1 MSKQA
6 ELLKAMEKDF
16 GITRQIFLNLRTG
29 WYDNS
34 KGKSNLVFAKHLT
47 QEQIQGRYR
56 LNLNDSTLGI
66 QEFFF
71 DAEWSAFSED
81 GREIKVV
88 TKSITDKYFP
98 RLKRAAKKL
107 IFPVMKYIPKR
118 FIYIRASGTGLHLVF
133 FLRGLQSMSEWELI
147 TRFFI
152 LKSRLKNTKHAD
164 RLVFGLD
171 TETMLSSD
179 RKIAEFGS
187 WNKLKKDF
195 KKEVS
200 YLNYA
205 TYLSVDDFFRAKHY
219 PFCSDFNSATY
230 PEKYEYHEVSK
241 RLLKDAARFKPV
253 IVEDSQLSTKSIL
266 PSKSQ
271 NPTISLTS
279 SESRQIIEFKEII
292 PENDPAFQLVKNCN
306 CYWNMLRDANATW
319 YARQFLVKFLK
330 YSLGLNREQ
339 ILELIDKY
347 HGWSDYNPR
356 ITTFYVNKHFRK
368 GTCETKV
375 QKPPRKKTLIRYGLC
390 NGQCMECVY
399 SK

>member
-6 ELLKAMEKDF
+6 ELLKSMEKDF
-16 GITRQIFLNLRTG
+16 GITRQIFLNIKTG

-56 LNLNDSTLGI
+56 LNLNDSTLAI

-71 DAEWSAFSED
+71 DAEWSSYTED
-81 GREIKVV
+81 GKEIKVV
-88 TKSITDKYFP
+88 TKTITDQYFP
-98 RLKRAAKKL
+98 KLKRATKRL
-107 IFPVMKYIPKR
+107 IFPLMKYIPKR
-118 FIYIRASGTGLHLVF
+118 FIYIRASGTGLHLIF

-152 LKSRLKNTKHAD
+152 LKSKLKNTKHAD
-164 RLVFGLD
+164 KLVFGLD

-195 KKEVS
+195 KKEVN

-205 TYLSVDDFFRAKHY
+205 TYLSVDDFFKAKHY
-219 PFCSDFNSATY
+219 PFCSDFNLVKY
-230 PEKYEYHEVSK
+230 PEKYEYYEITK
-241 RLLKDAARFKPV
+241 RLMQDAKRAIPDSINNSTLSTNNTVSTKPHNPANSLLLSETRQ
-253 IVEDSQLSTKSIL
+253 IVEFNDT
-266 PSKSQ
+266 
-271 NPTISLTS
+271 
-279 SESRQIIEFKEII
+279 I
-292 PENDPAFQLVKNCN
+292 PEDDPAYRLIKDCK

-319 YARQFLVKFLK
+319 YARQFLVKYLK
-330 YSLGLNREQ
+330 YVLNLNREQ
-339 ILELIDKY
+339 ILALIDKY
-347 HGWSDYNPR
+347 TAWSDYNPR
-356 ITTFYVNKHFRK
+356 ITAFYVNKHFRK

-375 QKPPRKKTLIRYGLC
+375 QKPPRKKTLIKYGLC
-390 NGQCMECVY
+390 ENKCKDCVY
-399 SK
+399 SL